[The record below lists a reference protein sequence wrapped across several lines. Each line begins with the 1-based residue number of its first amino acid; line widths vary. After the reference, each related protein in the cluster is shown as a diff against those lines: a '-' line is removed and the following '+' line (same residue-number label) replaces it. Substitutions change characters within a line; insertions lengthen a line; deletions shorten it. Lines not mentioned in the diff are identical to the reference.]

1 MEAESLRLQQIAWEA
16 EREGKR
22 EKARM
27 ELLLNKK
34 KAILDIPV
42 SKNDAMR
49 MMKNEEF
56 SMKNEEFL
64 F

>member
-1 MEAESLRLQQIAWEA
+1 MQQIAWEA